1 MKTPPL
7 ANAHI
12 QAITT
17 LAPSRPRTPG
27 SCGFGLEALPFLF
40 DKNPSIPDGFDRTFP
55 GEDLSARS
63 DHDPVSSNVTD
74 TPPLAD

>member
-1 MKTPPL
+1 MKILLL
-7 ANAHI
+7 ASTYI
-12 QAITT
+12 QAMTT

-27 SCGFGLEALPFLF
+27 SCGFGLEALPFL
-40 DKNPSIPDGFDRTFP
+40 DKNPSIPDGFDRAFP

-63 DHDPVSSNVTD
+63 DHEPVSSNVTD